1 MLFPFRFTYCLIA
14 ASPAFVL
21 WDSPITRA
29 VLAGCVAFA
38 AAWIA
43 WAIRPGQGSHL
54 TTVTWPVAAM
64 SLIAVAW
71 ILVQIVP
78 LPVQLSSIW
87 VSAREALN
95 ERVLGTI
102 SIDPGATIVALSQFL
117 SVLMIMFL
125 TAAVSIERERAESML
140 LLLTAITAV
149 VATIR
154 IGAAFGAAH
163 VLGEIETSGT
173 ASHAISALGVIIAAA
188 AAIHCIERL
197 ETRHRSA
204 DRPSGGLKARLALS
218 FCGLAI
224 CLIAVI
230 TFAARPVIF
239 ATACGFAMIIWIFVA
254 RRFVFGALMRT
265 ALAVLGV
272 GAVTL
277 LAVADRPPETLPL
290 SLRFAASPSSAAVA
304 VAQRMISDTS
314 WTGSGA
320 GSYPMLFRIYRSSD
334 EMLGPGIVPT
344 TVAKLGVE
352 LGWPALWAAGLM
364 MIAICYLLVRGSL
377 LRIRDSAYATAASA
391 VVVLV
396 TLEAFIDNSLANSA
410 VVTIAAVV
418 VGLGLVQSASRVS
431 RETA

>member
-1 MLFPFRFTYCLIA
+1 
-14 ASPAFVL
+14 
-21 WDSPITRA
+21 
-29 VLAGCVAFA
+29 
-38 AAWIA
+38 
-43 WAIRPGQGSHL
+43 
-54 TTVTWPVAAM
+54 
-64 SLIAVAW
+64 
-71 ILVQIVP
+71 
-78 LPVQLSSIW
+78 
-87 VSAREALN
+87 
-95 ERVLGTI
+95 
-102 SIDPGATIVALSQFL
+102 
-117 SVLMIMFL
+117 
-125 TAAVSIERERAESML
+125 
-140 LLLTAITAV
+140 
-149 VATIR
+149 
-154 IGAAFGAAH
+154 
-163 VLGEIETSGT
+163 
-173 ASHAISALGVIIAAA
+173 
-188 AAIHCIERL
+188 
-197 ETRHRSA
+197 
-204 DRPSGGLKARLALS
+204 
-218 FCGLAI
+218 
-224 CLIAVI
+224 
-230 TFAARPVIF
+230 
-239 ATACGFAMIIWIFVA
+239 
-254 RRFVFGALMRT
+254 MRT